1 MNITCKICHQ
11 VLISK
16 LVGNDIKLLTLE
28 IGELTL
34 QHMGTHHLDFMQGMV
49 IDAARLFNGFIVLN
63 KFEFD
68 NEAVQDEVEDI
79 REQLLDYI
87 MEDAPDDYE
96 DEEDDEDEEEINEIE
111 DEPKE
116 ASDVIGGVQTEIEKA
131 KEDNTNVSKENEI
144 NSGDNKLVVLD
155 VSDQVRAEIKR
166 RRNLG
171 RPKVSDK
178 EQKES
183 NTEYHTKV
191 TT

>member
-34 QHMGTHHLDFMQGMV
+34 QHMGMHHLDFMQGMV

-79 REQLLDYI
+79 REQILDYV

-96 DEEDDEDEEEINEIE
+96 DEEDDEEEDEIE
-111 DEPKE
+111 DGAKE
-116 ASDVIGGVQTEIEKA
+116 TSDVIGGVQTEVEKA
-131 KEDNTNVSKENEI
+131 KEDNTNVPKKDEANH
-144 NSGDNKLVVLD
+144 GDNKLVVLD
-155 VSDQVRAEIKR
+155 VNDQVRAEIKR

-171 RPKVSDK
+171 RPKVNDK